1 MSSIEL
7 IGSWWG
13 HADLDGSWRSYEKF
27 LGEYTGVMT
36 CFYNASDKTIKYITF
51 TYVPYNQVDDV
62 VIDTANKSVLSGKL
76 VGPVD
81 PSRVAEACFGNLWK
95 SSVITR
101 VEISKVFIEYMDGT
115 NETIFGNDIVNVTNE
130 PVKRYEQGFKRLIDP
145 SDYTTLNWYEK
156 NKFNKQSSYY
166 QQHASAIIKAKEDA
180 DEIERAEEEEYK
192 KLQEERRKKKE
203 EEDAKVKKINE
214 DYYRQKE
221 AEKRRIQVESA
232 NKRKKSLI
240 VITAIILVI
249 VASFIVTTIKD
260 NNEKY
265 DISNI
270 YIGATEFLT
279 GTVAGNTLDM
289 TIEAYV
295 NNGCDIDIKKIEGRL
310 LIYDMNENLLYEGT
324 FSYNE
329 SVMYGSTL
337 DWTYEFVLEADSL
350 SAAEKI
356 ATSNSLMFDFVVT
369 DVYFADGTHKSVK

>member
-13 HADLDGSWRSYEKF
+13 HADLDGSWKSYEKF

-81 PSRVAEACFGNLWK
+81 PGHIAEACFGNLWK

-145 SDYTTLNWYEK
+145 SDYITLNWYKE

-166 QQHASAIIKAKEDA
+166 QQHESAIIKAKEDK
-180 DEIERAEEEEYK
+180 EKRKRANEEEYQ

-203 EEDAKVKKINE
+203 EDDARVKKINE

-221 AEKRRIQVESA
+221 AEERRIQVESS
-232 NKRKKSLI
+232 NKRKRSLI
-240 VITAIILVI
+240 VIAAIILVI
-249 VASFIVTTIKD
+249 VASFIATTIKN

-265 DISNI
+265 DISNV

-279 GTVAGNTLDM
+279 GTITGNTLDM

-324 FSYNE
+324 FIYNE

-337 DWTYEFVLEADSL
+337 DWTYEFTLEADSSIL
-350 SAAEKI
+350 AEKI
-356 ATSNSLMFDFVVT
+356 ATSDSIMFEFVIT
-369 DVYFADGTHKSVK
+369 DVYFADGVHKSAK